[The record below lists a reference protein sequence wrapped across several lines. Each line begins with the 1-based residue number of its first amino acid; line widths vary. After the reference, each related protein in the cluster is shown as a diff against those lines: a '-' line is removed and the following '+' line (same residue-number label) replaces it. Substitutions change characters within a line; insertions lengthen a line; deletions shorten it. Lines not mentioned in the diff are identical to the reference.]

1 MTLSS
6 SDPVSVDHLHT
17 ATKPDRLLSH
27 RLGRT
32 SSTGDPRYC
41 APFEQ
46 MVREGLLPGFIEIH
60 IERDRKLKL
69 SRI

>member
-1 MTLSS
+1 LNLWSI
-6 SDPVSVDHLHT
+6 V
-17 ATKPDRLLSH
+17 LL
-27 RLGRT
+27 T
-32 SSTGDPRYC
+32 NAPDPRYF

>member
-1 MTLSS
+1 MNLWSI
-6 SDPVSVDHLHT
+6 V
-17 ATKPDRLLSH
+17 LL
-27 RLGRT
+27 T
-32 SSTGDPRYC
+32 NAPDPRYF

-46 MVREGLLPGFIEIH
+46 MVHEELLPAFIEIH

>member
-1 MTLSS
+1 MPRHST
-6 SDPVSVDHLHT
+6 T
-17 ATKPDRLLSH
+17 AAIPWEDAPLNLWSIVLL
-27 RLGRT
+27 T
-32 SSTGDPRYC
+32 NAPDPRYF